1 MIDDGLVLSPD
12 EGTAVTRKRTK
23 AEVAA
28 SQAATS
34 KPTPGSKQVWKAMD
48 RGSSVASAV
57 LARQV
62 SERAWKLA
70 TGKRPPS
77 EKTNLDPN
85 LREIALWAFVGG
97 GVAELVRVLVKRST
111 ATYWVKSTGHLPPGM
126 KKTAADEPIDTPA

>member
-1 MIDDGLVLSPD
+1 VGK
-12 EGTAVTRKRTK
+12 KRAAQAPASVEVK
-23 AEVAA
+23 A
-28 SQAATS
+28 
-34 KPTPGSKQVWKAMD
+34 TPGSKQVWKLMD
-48 RGSSVASAV
+48 RGAAIAAGV
-57 LARQV
+57 LARQA
-62 SERAWKLA
+62 SELTWKVA

-126 KKTAADEPIDTPA
+126 KKTSRGETIDTPA

>member
-1 MIDDGLVLSPD
+1 
-12 EGTAVTRKRTK
+12 
-23 AEVAA
+23 
-28 SQAATS
+28 
-34 KPTPGSKQVWKAMD
+34 MD
-48 RGSSVASAV
+48 RGSTVAAGV
-57 LARQV
+57 LARQA
-62 SERAWKLA
+62 SELTWKVA

-126 KKTAADEPIDTPA
+126 KKTSRGETIDTPA